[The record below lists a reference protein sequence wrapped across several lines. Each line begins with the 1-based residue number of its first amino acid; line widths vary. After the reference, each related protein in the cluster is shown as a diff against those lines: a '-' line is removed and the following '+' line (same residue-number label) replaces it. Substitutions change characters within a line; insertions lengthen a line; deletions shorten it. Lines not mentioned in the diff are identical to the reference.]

1 MKVFD
6 GWNLEVHIARVDVL
20 VLELFVEVANGER
33 VAKWVTN
40 ESVFFH
46 IDGGDGW
53 WVMGDEEG

>member
-20 VLELFVEVANGER
+20 VLELFVEVADGER
-33 VAKWVTN
+33 VAKWVTY

-53 WVMGDEEG
+53 